1 MAELTTRNDRS
12 SGRAK
17 HAPRLDLTPM
27 VDLMFLLIT
36 FFMLTT
42 TLSKPSAMDIA
53 MPLADEEPAGV
64 SESRTMT
71 ICIGSHNR
79 LEWYMGTLEDP
90 VIAPSVTSFGSGGI
104 RTALLSSIAKAGKA
118 AGTGKKSLVVLVKP
132 SKKAIYKN
140 MVDIIDELNITKVP
154 SYAIVDI
161 TDKEIQLMKSHGIY

>member
-42 TLSKPSAMDIA
+42 TLAKPSAMDIA
-53 MPLADEEPAGV
+53 MPLQDEEPIGL

-71 ICIGSHNR
+71 ICIGHHNQIQ
-79 LEWYMGTLEDP
+79 WYMGTLEDP
-90 VIAPSVTSFGSGGI
+90 LITPALTSFGADGI
-104 RTALLSSIAKAGKA
+104 RKALLRAVSDVEKI
-118 AGTGKKSLVVLVKP
+118 TGSKKKGLVVLVKP
-132 SKKAIYKN
+132 SSKAVYKN
-140 MVDIIDELNITKVP
+140 VVDIIDELQITKVP
-154 SYAIVDI
+154 SYSIVDI
-161 TDKEIQLMKSHGIY
+161 SDEEIQLMKMSGIY